1 MLFTFHIF
9 SYIYS
14 PGYPSTFCASLFYF
28 FVSEWSFQD
37 IFIDGDPT
45 PLQQAARAIGQLQT
59 IYGVIPKVY
68 AKGKNAEV
76 SCTTLQVLHRIYFLI

>member
-1 MLFTFHIF
+1 MHH
-9 SYIYS
+9 Y
-14 PGYPSTFCASLFYF
+14 YF
-28 FVSEWSFQD
+28 KD
-37 IFIDGDPT
+37 LFIDGDPT

-76 SCTTLQVLHRIYFLI
+76 RYSACSMMFNIRLSYFFKWHHATWYKNWLCFYRLLQI